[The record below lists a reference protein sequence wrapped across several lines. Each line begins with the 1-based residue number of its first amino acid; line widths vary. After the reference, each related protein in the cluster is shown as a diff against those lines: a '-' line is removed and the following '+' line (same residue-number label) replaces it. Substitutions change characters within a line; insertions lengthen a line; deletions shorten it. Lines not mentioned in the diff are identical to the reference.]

1 MFWVNIVN
9 LVIVSDVTMR
19 NDTEVK
25 ERLVYGDFVKQ
36 MEHFKEYS
44 GYNKVPWDTQ
54 KY

>member
-1 MFWVNIVN
+1 MFLVNIVS
-9 LVIVSDVTMR
+9 LVIGSGVMMR

-44 GYNKVPWDTQ
+44 GYDKVP
-54 KY
+54 